1 MRAGQIQ
8 RGPFTY
14 KSPVESIFFTTVR
27 VAADDSIGTA
37 FIVKHKWKRAGN
49 DTPSEE
55 LFLVTNKHVVG
66 ESTTG
71 RITLTVVEEN
81 GARNPQDFEIPQHV
95 WSLWCFH
102 PETDVDICVLP
113 FGNCLSSLTVPDGAT
128 LDYCWFPTT
137 LAPNDDTTPD
147 IGLVEDVLFIGY
159 PNGMFDRAN
168 NLPVARRGVT
178 ATPATVD
185 YESRPI
191 FLIDASV
198 FPGSSGSPVF
208 LYNIGSWRSTTA
220 VVAGDRVVFLGVLAS
235 VFYREEDG
243 TIELR
248 EVPTQIQ
255 PHVSVKQM
263 IDLGIVYKARTVQE
277 NIEYF
282 LRQFGEVPA

>member
-1 MRAGQIQ
+1 MRAGQFR

-27 VAADDSIGTA
+27 VEAGDSIGTA
-37 FIVKHKWKRAGN
+37 FIVSHEWKKVS
-49 DTPSEE
+49 DDKSSEG

-66 ESTTG
+66 ESKTG
-71 RITLTVVEEN
+71 RITLTVVGED
-81 GARNPQDFEIPQHV
+81 GARTPQDFEIPQRI

-113 FGNCLSSLTVPDGAT
+113 FGICLNSLALQDGAK
-128 LDYCWFPTT
+128 LDYACFPTA
-137 LAPNDDTTPD
+137 LAPNEDTTPD
-147 IGLVEDVLFIGY
+147 IGLIEDVLFIGY
-159 PNGMFDRAN
+159 PNGMFDEAN

-185 YESRPI
+185 YNGRPI

-208 LYNIGSWRSTTA
+208 LYNVGGWRSTRGL
-220 VVAGDRVVFLGVLAS
+220 VAGDRVLFLGVLAS

-248 EVPTQIQ
+248 EVPTQLQ
-255 PHVSVKQM
+255 PHVSVQQM
-263 IDLGIVYKARTVQE
+263 IDLGIVYKARTVRE
-277 NIEYF
+277 TIECV
-282 LRQFGEVPA
+282 LRQFGELPP